1 MDKEKFQKIIGPSV
15 KKVKGKKLSHA
26 CGSLRSLAELL
37 LQWYERKLAEDEVKK
52 YDQSN

>member
-1 MDKEKFQKIIGPSV
+1 MDKEKFQKVVNTSA
-15 KKVKGKKLSHA
+15 KKVKDKKLSQA